1 MYIIN
6 IPGSLKVILLMLY
19 TCLHTHMHRCACV
32 CVCVCVCRGTEIV
45 IGSDQIIIIFIVP
58 VVKRK
63 EVIIKVYKFYKV
75 NY

>member
-1 MYIIN
+1 MYVYIY
-6 IPGSLKVILLMLY
+6 V
-19 TCLHTHMHRCACV
+19 CV

-45 IGSDQIIIIFIVP
+45 IGRDQIIIIFIVP

-75 NY
+75 NYWIYRR